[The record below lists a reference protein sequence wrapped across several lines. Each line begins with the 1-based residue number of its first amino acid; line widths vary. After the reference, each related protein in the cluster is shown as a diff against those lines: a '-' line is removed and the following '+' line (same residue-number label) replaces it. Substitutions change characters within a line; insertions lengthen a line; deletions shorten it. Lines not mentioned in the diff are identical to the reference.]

1 MKTKT
6 KTLALTALGLLVALG
21 IGVYA
26 TGSFDSLQGV
36 VKPSPSTSVSPCSR
50 ELVFD
55 STDSSYN
62 FSDFLSEVSSKLG
75 TSGSLACPYQI
86 YIGENG
92 SSSQDVYICGG
103 DTMEASSS
111 EGQVRCTQ
119 YFADDVVQMTAI
131 LTDGNAESVESFG
144 ISGKYGN
151 VGRYLNSDT
160 YEVYRVPASYFA
172 E

>member
-1 MKTKT
+1 MKSKT
-6 KTLALTALGLLVALG
+6 KTLSFVALGLIVALG
-21 IGVYA
+21 IGAYA
-26 TGSFDSLQGV
+26 TGSFENLKGV
-36 VKPSPSTSVSPCSR
+36 IKPSTSVSLCPSSK

-62 FSDFLSEVSSKLG
+62 FSDFLSQVSSKLG
-75 TSGSLACPYQI
+75 TSGSLVCPYQI

-92 SSSQDVYICGG
+92 SSSQDIYICGG

-131 LTDGNAESVESFG
+131 LTDGNAESNESFG
-144 ISGKYGN
+144 VSGQYGN
-151 VGRYLNSDT
+151 VSRLLNSDT
-160 YEVYRVPASYFA
+160 YKVYRVPASYFA
-172 E
+172 K